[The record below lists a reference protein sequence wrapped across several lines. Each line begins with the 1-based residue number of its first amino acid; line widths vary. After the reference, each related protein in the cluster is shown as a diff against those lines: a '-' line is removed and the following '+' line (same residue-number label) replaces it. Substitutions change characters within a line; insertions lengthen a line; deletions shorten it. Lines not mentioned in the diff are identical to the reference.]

1 MWLSRP
7 FRTWICSTSPDRRD
21 IEQLRTYI
29 AENLDADLSA
39 AALASRMCLSERH
52 FARVF
57 RQEMGL
63 TVAAYVEAARVESA
77 RRLPET
83 SDFPLSRV
91 ARSAGLGS
99 VETLHR
105 AFLRRLGTNP
115 GAYRRR
121 FRTSA

>member
-1 MWLSRP
+1 M
-7 FRTWICSTSPDRRD
+7 
-21 IEQLRTYI
+21 
-29 AENLDADLSA
+29 SA